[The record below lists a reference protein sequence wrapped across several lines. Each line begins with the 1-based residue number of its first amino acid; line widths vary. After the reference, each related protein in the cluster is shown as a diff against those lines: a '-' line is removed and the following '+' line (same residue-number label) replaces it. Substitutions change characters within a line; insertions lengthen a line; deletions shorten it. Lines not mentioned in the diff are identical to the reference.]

1 MALCGCGKQNMRDF
15 QVDDKCKCSKISKG
29 DMSKT
34 RPGGKDY
41 ETHKGDKVFHRNH
54 HLVMGKPFPTS
65 RT

>member
-1 MALCGCGKQNMRDF
+1 MRDF
-15 QVDDKCKCSKISKG
+15 QVDDKCECSKISKG

-41 ETHKGDKVFHRNH
+41 ETHKGDRYFHRNH
-54 HLVMGKPFPTS
+54 HLVKGKPFPTS

>member
-1 MALCGCGKQNMRDF
+1 MVHCACGKQMRDF
-15 QVDDKCKCSKISKG
+15 QVDSKCKCSKEKHG

-41 ETHKGDKVFHRNH
+41 ETNKKDQYFHRNH
-54 HLVMGKPFPTS
+54 HLVMGKPFPSS

>member
-1 MALCGCGKQNMRDF
+1 M
-15 QVDDKCKCSKISKG
+15 DDDCKCAKEAKG

-54 HLVMGKPFPTS
+54 HVVKGTPFPSS

>member
-1 MALCGCGKQNMRDF
+1 MRDF
-15 QVDDKCKCSKISKG
+15 QVDEDCKCGKESKG

-41 ETHKGDKVFHRNH
+41 ETHKGDKFFHRGNH
-54 HLVMGKPFPTS
+54 NIMGKPFPAS

>member
-1 MALCGCGKQNMRDF
+1 MHCACGKTNMRDF
-15 QVDDKCKCSKISKG
+15 QVDEDCKCGKESKG

-41 ETHKGDKVFHRNH
+41 ETHKGDKFFHRGNH
-54 HLVMGKPFPTS
+54 NIMGKPFPAS